1 MQKKILTLMVV
12 LLTCT
17 AAIALKALPET
28 QGIITVTFTVDPT
41 GAGDVLLSGKKTTSS
56 MAFSNMTMTVSA
68 QANPGYEF
76 AGWYIDNE
84 LKGTEA
90 SSFSFTTAETNMTVV
105 AKFNTLAASNLTLG
119 VKTGCEGMGTVS
131 VTPAGTV
138 TGDTH
143 KYTAGTEVTI
153 AATPAKGYQFERWEK
168 GDGTELSASA
178 NYTFTISNDMTVYAV
193 FSDYPGYK
201 ADLISFPGAEG
212 YGRFTTGGRAI
223 DGRGSKVYYVT
234 RLDDCADNNLVEG
247 TFRWAVKIGDD
258 TPRTVLFKVGGT
270 IYLTSQLTGLK
281 PNLTIAGQTA
291 PGGGIC
297 LAGYQMKLPSNS
309 IVRHI
314 RFRAGDLPKSS
325 MSQLDVENISNVI
338 LDHCTFAWSMEE
350 NLTMYDC
357 DYTTVQWCLF
367 SEPLYDSRNSKGNR
381 AYGAQWGG
389 EHGTMHHCL
398 FAHCVSRSPRFNG
411 VRDNTHDRHVDSEF
425 INNVIFNW
433 GNHNSVY
440 GGECST
446 GVEGDYNRTYMINNY
461 YKPGPSTKQGTTY
474 ARHFVTATGEN
485 INQLG
490 EWYLSGNKFETGS
503 KWARSE
509 KRWTDEVLEKVNA
522 DNYYGFLDTSN
533 DRVRGIAMWS
543 AKYTQDIYDQK
554 LLKALPA
561 GYELTIKNYDTA
573 DEAYDKVVKQAGA
586 SLPRYDEN
594 DTRILMEAA
603 GDIDPQFGGNLGAK
617 LGVIDSPYD
626 ITLQDH
632 DKFAALY
639 EGDQA
644 ADNKEIDV
652 TCYPRL
658 QPTEDDFAEQVI
670 DTDGDGLPDSYETEK
685 GLDPNNP
692 ADGQALSESGYSNL
706 ELFLNGVADGQ
717 IDAKTYTEHQPATGT
732 FAVSATVG
740 EGGVST
746 IQAAIDAAPN
756 DGTPYYIYIKDGVY
770 ENHVQID
777 RPNTHLI
784 GQSREN
790 TIISWNKTN
799 ADGGGVDKAATINV
813 TANDVSF
820 DNLTIRNT
828 RIDEG
833 QALAL
838 YTKAD
843 RIVITNC
850 NLEGW
855 QDTYRTGKDGQRH
868 LIRNSKFTGTTDF
881 IYGAGEAYFDGCTLQ
896 VLRSSNV
903 IVAPDHST
911 PNYGYVFQNCTIE
924 GPSVAASRGMTTT
937 ATAVSTHLGRP
948 WGNTPKVAFINTQLD
963 EGVTIPAEGWQE
975 MGGKPIQMAEYN
987 TMDANGDAVDLSQ
1000 RRTSF
1005 GGTASKAVL
1014 SKTEAVNSYKLDYVL
1029 RGADNWDA
1037 DWQAF
1042 ILPAP
1047 KLSKSGTTLSWTDE
1061 TGFATSFLVIK
1072 NGVATITTDTS
1083 CEYSAD
1089 ITVQSISAFGVT
1101 GEMAKA
1107 SEVTAIST
1115 ITTNGAA
1122 VAKRQY
1128 FTADGRQVNR
1138 LQHGVTIIRETLT
1151 DNTTRTVKVISK

>member
-1 MQKKILTLMVV
+1 MQKKILTLMAV

-17 AAIALKALPET
+17 AAIALTNASMFLA
-28 QGIITVTFTVDPT
+28 GNTVHLSVTIEPADAGTVDRPERDIIIGGKAT
-41 GAGDVLLSGKKTTSS
+41 FVAVAKAGYSFD
-56 MAFSNMTMTVSA
+56 
-68 QANPGYEF
+68 
-76 AGWYIDNE
+76 GWYVNNE
-84 LKGTEA
+84 LISNSA
-90 SSFSFTTAETNMTVV
+90 SYQFTNLQTDLNIV
-105 AKFNTLAASNLTLG
+105 AKFNSLAASTLFCIPKPG
-119 VKTGCEGMGTVS
+119 QESWGSVS
-131 VTPAGTV
+131 VTPTGTIEGEGHKYNTGTQVTV
-138 TGDTH
+138 TATCHIGYEFDKWIDANGNTLS
-143 KYTAGTEVTI
+143 TET
-153 AATPAKGYQFERWEK
+153 
-168 GDGTELSASA
+168 S
-178 NYTFTISNDMTVYAV
+178 YTFTVNADMTVYAV
-193 FSDYPGYK
+193 FSPLENYNP
-201 ADLISFPGAEG
+201 DLISFPGAEG
-212 YGRFTTGGRAI
+212 YGRFTTGGRAV

-247 TFRWAVKIGDD
+247 TFRWAVKTGDD
-258 TPRTVLFKVGGT
+258 TPRTILFKVAGT
-270 IYLTSQLTGLK
+270 IYLTSRLSGLK

-325 MSQLDVENISNVI
+325 MSQLDVENIDHVI

-357 DYTTVQWCLF
+357 DYTTVQWCMF
-367 SEPLYDSRNSKGNR
+367 TEPLYDSRNAKGNR

-398 FAHCVSRSPRFNG
+398 FAHCASRAPRFNG
-411 VRDNTHDRHVDSEF
+411 VRANVNDRHVDAEF

-433 GNHNSVY
+433 YNHNSVY

-446 GVEGDYNRTYMINNY
+446 GGATDYNRTYMIGNY
-461 YKPGPSTKQGTTY
+461 YKPGPSTMQGTYY
-474 ARHFVTATGEN
+474 ARHFVSATGAN
-485 INQLG
+485 INELG

-509 KRWTDEVLEKVNA
+509 KRWTEAELEKVNA
-522 DNYYGFLDTSN
+522 NNYYGFLDTSN
-533 DRVRGIAMWS
+533 DRVRAIAMWS
-543 AKYTQDIYDQK
+543 AGYTQEIYDQK
-554 LLKALPA
+554 LLKSLPE
-561 GYELTIKNYDTA
+561 GYQLTMNYESA
-573 DEAYDKVVKQAGA
+573 DEAYEKVITQAGA

-594 DTRILMEAA
+594 DARILKEAA
-603 GDIDPQFGGNLGAK
+603 GEIDPQFGGNLGAK
-617 LGVIDSPYD
+617 TGVIDSPYD

-632 DKFAALY
+632 DVFAALY
-639 EGDQA
+639 EGDKA
-644 ADNKEIDV
+644 EDNEERMV

-658 QPTEDDFAEQVI
+658 QPTEDDFANEVI

-692 ADGQALSESGYSNL
+692 ADGQALTVGGYSNL
-706 ELFLNGVADGQ
+706 ELYLNGVADGQ
-717 IDAKTYTEHQPATGT
+717 IDAKAYTEHQPETGA
-732 FAVSATVG
+732 FSVNATVG

-746 IQAAIDAAPN
+746 IQAAIDAAPA
-756 DGTPYYIYIKDGVY
+756 DGTPYYIYIKDGIY

-784 GQSREN
+784 GQSREK

-813 TANDVSF
+813 TADDVSF

-828 RIDEG
+828 RINEG
-833 QALAL
+833 QAVAL

-868 LIRNSKFTGTTDF
+868 IARNCKFTGTTDF
-881 IYGAGEAYFDGCTLQ
+881 IYGAGEAYFDNCTLQ
-896 VLRSSNV
+896 VLNTSNV

-911 PNYGYVFQNCTIE
+911 ANYGYVFQNCTIT
-924 GPSVAASRGMTTT
+924 GPEVAASRGMTTS
-937 ATAVSTHLGRP
+937 AIAVSTHLGRP
-948 WGNTPKVAFINTQLD
+948 WGNTPKVSFINTQLD
-963 EGVTIPAEGWQE
+963 EGVTIPAEGWRE
-975 MGGKPIQMAEYN
+975 MEGRPIQMAEYN
-987 TMDANGDAVDLSQ
+987 TMDANGQAVDLSG

-1005 GGTASKAVL
+1005 GGTPSKAIL
-1014 SKTEAVNSYKLDYVL
+1014 TMTEAVNSYDLNYML

-1047 KLSKSGTTLSWTDE
+1047 TLTKNGTTLSWTDE
-1061 TGFATSFLVIK
+1061 TGFANSFLVIK
-1072 NGVATITTDTS
+1072 DGVATITTDTS
-1083 CEYSAD
+1083 CEYSDD
-1089 ITVQSISAFGVT
+1089 ITVQSISAYGVT
-1101 GEMAKA
+1101 GESAKA
-1107 SEVTAIST
+1107 SETTAIST

-1122 VAKRQY
+1122 VTKRQY
-1128 FTADGRQVNR
+1128 FTIDGRQVNR
-1138 LQHGVTIIRETLT
+1138 LQHGVTIIRETLN

>member
-1 MQKKILTLMVV
+1 MQKKILTLMAV
-12 LLTCT
+12 LLTCL
-17 AAIALKALPET
+17 AAHAAKYY
-28 QGIITVTFTVDPT
+28 VTIDPA
-41 GAGDVLLSGKKTTSS
+41 GAGSVDKTGKN
-56 MAFSNMTMTVSA
+56 AF
-68 QANPGYEF
+68 ANTKFTITATANAGYSF
-76 AGWYIDNE
+76 AGWYVGDELVGTDNPHQF
-84 LKGTEA
+84 TMVA
-90 SSFSFTTAETNMTVV
+90 SGDMYIT
-105 AKFNTLAASNLTLG
+105 AKFNSLAASTLTLAP
-119 VKTGCEGMGTVS
+119 KTGCEEMGAVSVSPSGTKTGNEYKFTSNTPITVS
-131 VTPAGTV
+131 
-138 TGDTH
+138 
-143 KYTAGTEVTI
+143 
-153 AATPAKGYQFERWEK
+153 ATPYTGFKFERWV
-168 GDGTELSASA
+168 DGTGTTVSTDAA
-178 NYTFTISNDMTVYAV
+178 YTFTIINDIALYAV
-193 FSDYPGYK
+193 FSPLENYNP
-201 ADLISFPGAEG
+201 DLVSFPGAEG
-212 YGRFTTGGRAI
+212 YGRFTTGGRAV

-234 RLDDCADNNLVEG
+234 RLDDCADDNLVEG
-247 TFRWAVKIGDD
+247 TFRWAVKTGDD
-258 TPRTVLFKVGGT
+258 TPRTILFKVAGT
-270 IYLTSQLTGLK
+270 IYLTSKLTGLK

-314 RFRAGDLPKSS
+314 RFRAGDLPNSS
-325 MSQLDVENISNVI
+325 MSQLDVENVNNII

-357 DYTTVQWCLF
+357 DYTTVQWCMF
-367 SEPLYDSRNSKGNR
+367 TEP
-381 AYGAQWGG
+381 QWGG

-461 YKPGPSTKQGTTY
+461 YKPGPLTKDGTGY

-543 AKYTQDIYDQK
+543 AGYTQDIYDQK
-554 LLKALPA
+554 LLKSLPT

-573 DEAYDKVVKQAGA
+573 DEAYQKVIKQAGA

-594 DTRILMEAA
+594 DARILS
-603 GDIDPQFGGNLGAK
+603 GAK

-626 ITLQDH
+626 ITLKDH
-632 DKFAALY
+632 DVFAALY

-658 QPTEDDFAEQVI
+658 QPTEEEFANQVT

-692 ADGQALSESGYSNL
+692 ADGQALTESGYSNL

-732 FAVSATVG
+732 FAVNAIVG
-740 EGGVST
+740 ESGVNT

-911 PNYGYVFQNCTIE
+911 ANYGYVFQNCTIT
-924 GPSVAASRGMTTT
+924 GPEVAASRGT
-937 ATAVSTHLGRP
+937 ATSAAAVSTHLGRP
-948 WGNTPKVAFINTQLD
+948 WGNTPKVAFINTQLA

-975 MGGKPIQMAEYN
+975 MEGKPIQMAEYN
-987 TMDANGDAVDLSQ
+987 TMDASGNAVDLSQ

-1014 SKTEAVNSYKLDYVL
+1014 SKTEAVNSYKLDYML

-1047 KLSKSGTTLSWTDE
+1047 TMSKSGTTLSWTDE

>member
-1 MQKKILTLMVV
+1 MQKKILTLMAV
-12 LLTCT
+12 LLTCL
-17 AAIALKALPET
+17 AAHAAKYY
-28 QGIITVTFTVDPT
+28 VTIDPA
-41 GAGDVLLSGKKTTSS
+41 GAGSVDKTGKN
-56 MAFSNMTMTVSA
+56 AF
-68 QANPGYEF
+68 ANTKFTITATANAGYGF
-76 AGWYIDNE
+76 AGWYVGDELVGTDNPHQF
-84 LKGTEA
+84 TMVA
-90 SSFSFTTAETNMTVV
+90 SGDMYIT
-105 AKFNTLAASNLTLG
+105 AKFNSLAASTLTLAP
-119 VKTGCEGMGTVS
+119 KTGCEEMGAVSVSPSGTKTGNEYKFTSNTPITVS
-131 VTPAGTV
+131 
-138 TGDTH
+138 
-143 KYTAGTEVTI
+143 
-153 AATPAKGYQFERWEK
+153 ATPYTGFKFERWV
-168 GDGTELSASA
+168 DGTGTTVSTDAA
-178 NYTFTISNDMTVYAV
+178 YTFTIINDIALYAV
-193 FSDYPGYK
+193 FSPLENYNP
-201 ADLISFPGAEG
+201 DLVSFPGAEG
-212 YGRFTTGGRAI
+212 YGRFTTGGRAV

-234 RLDDCADNNLVEG
+234 RLDDCADDNLVEG
-247 TFRWAVKIGDD
+247 TFRWAVKTGDD
-258 TPRTVLFKVGGT
+258 TPRTILFKVAGT
-270 IYLTSQLTGLK
+270 IYLTSKLTGLK

-314 RFRAGDLPKSS
+314 RFRAGDLPNSS
-325 MSQLDVENISNVI
+325 MSQLDVENVNNII

-357 DYTTVQWCLF
+357 DYTTVQWCMF
-367 SEPLYDSRNSKGNR
+367 TEPLYDSRNHKGER

-461 YKPGPSTKQGTTY
+461 YKPGPLTMNGTTY

-485 INQLG
+485 INELG

-543 AKYTQDIYDQK
+543 AGYTQDIYDQK
-554 LLKALPA
+554 LLKSLPT

-573 DEAYDKVVKQAGA
+573 DEAYQKVIKQAGA

-594 DTRILMEAA
+594 DARILKEAA
-603 GDIDPQFGGNLGAK
+603 GEIDPQFGGERGAK

-626 ITLQDH
+626 ITLKDH
-632 DKFAALY
+632 DVFAALY
-639 EGDQA
+639 EGDNA
-644 ADNKEIDV
+644 ADNEERIV

-670 DTDGDGLPDSYETEK
+670 DTDGDGLPDAYETEK

-692 ADGQALSESGYSNL
+692 ADGQALTESGYSNL

-740 EGGVST
+740 EGGANT
-746 IQAAIDAAPN
+746 IQDAINAAPN

-790 TIISWNKTN
+790 TIITWNKTN

-813 TANDVSF
+813 TADNVSF

-881 IYGAGEAYFDGCTLQ
+881 IYGAGEAFFDGCTLQ

-911 PNYGYVFQNCTIE
+911 ANYGYVFQNCTIE

-937 ATAVSTHLGRP
+937 ANAVSTHLGRP
-948 WGNTPKVAFINTQLD
+948 WGNTPKVAFINTQLA

-987 TMDANGDAVDLSQ
+987 TQDANGNAVDLSQ

-1014 SKTEAVNSYKLDYVL
+1014 SKTEAVNSYKLDYML
-1029 RGADNWDA
+1029 RGADDWDA

-1047 KLSKSGTTLSWTDE
+1047 TMSKSGTTLSWTDE
-1061 TGFATSFLVIK
+1061 TGFANSFLVIK

>member
-1 MQKKILTLMVV
+1 MQKKILTLMAV
-12 LLTCT
+12 LLTCL
-17 AAIALKALPET
+17 AAHAAKYY
-28 QGIITVTFTVDPT
+28 VTIDPA
-41 GAGDVLLSGKKTTSS
+41 GAGSVDKTGKN
-56 MAFSNMTMTVSA
+56 AF
-68 QANPGYEF
+68 ANTKFTITATANAGYSF
-76 AGWYIDNE
+76 AGWYVGDELVGTDNPHQF
-84 LKGTEA
+84 TMVA
-90 SSFSFTTAETNMTVV
+90 SGDMYIT
-105 AKFNTLAASNLTLG
+105 AKFNSLAASTLTLAP
-119 VKTGCEGMGTVS
+119 KTGCEEMGAVSVSPSGTKTGNEYKFTSNTPITVS
-131 VTPAGTV
+131 
-138 TGDTH
+138 
-143 KYTAGTEVTI
+143 
-153 AATPAKGYQFERWEK
+153 ATPYTGFKFECWV
-168 GDGTELSASA
+168 DGTGTTVSTDAA
-178 NYTFTISNDMTVYAV
+178 YTFTIINDIALYAV
-193 FSDYPGYK
+193 FSPLENYNP
-201 ADLISFPGAEG
+201 DLVSFPGAEG
-212 YGRFTTGGRAI
+212 YGRFTTGGRAV

-234 RLDDCADNNLVEG
+234 RLDDCADDNLVEG
-247 TFRWAVKIGDD
+247 TFRWAVKTGDD
-258 TPRTVLFKVGGT
+258 TPRTILFKVAGT
-270 IYLTSQLTGLK
+270 IYLTSKLTGLK

-314 RFRAGDLPKSS
+314 RFRAGDLPNSS
-325 MSQLDVENISNVI
+325 MSQLDVENVNNII

-357 DYTTVQWCLF
+357 DYTTVQWCMF
-367 SEPLYDSRNSKGNR
+367 TEPLYDSRNHKGER

-461 YKPGPSTKQGTTY
+461 YKPGPLTMDGTTY

-543 AKYTQDIYDQK
+543 AGYTQDIYDQK
-554 LLKALPA
+554 LLKSLPT

-573 DEAYDKVVKQAGA
+573 DEAYQKVIKQAGA

-594 DTRILMEAA
+594 DARILKEAA
-603 GDIDPQFGGNLGAK
+603 GEIDPQFGGERGAK

-626 ITLQDH
+626 ITLKDH
-632 DKFAALY
+632 DVFAALY

-644 ADNKEIDV
+644 ADNEERIV

-692 ADGQALSESGYSNL
+692 ADGQALTESGYSNL

-717 IDAKTYTEHQPATGT
+717 IDAKSYTEHQPATGT
-732 FAVSATVG
+732 FAVNAIVG
-740 EGGVST
+740 EGGVNT

-881 IYGAGEAYFDGCTLQ
+881 IYGAGEAFFDGCTLQ

-937 ATAVSTHLGRP
+937 ANAVSTHLGRP
-948 WGNTPKVAFINTQLD
+948 WGNTPKVAFINTQLA

-987 TMDANGDAVDLSQ
+987 TMDASGNAVDLSQ

-1014 SKTEAVNSYKLDYVL
+1014 SKTEAVNSYKLDYML

-1047 KLSKSGTTLSWTDE
+1047 QLSKSGTTLSWTDE

-1089 ITVQSISAFGVT
+1089 ITVQSISAF
-1101 GEMAKA
+1101 
-1107 SEVTAIST
+1107 
-1115 ITTNGAA
+1115 
-1122 VAKRQY
+1122 KRQY

>member
-1 MQKKILTLMVV
+1 M
-12 LLTCT
+12 
-17 AAIALKALPET
+17 
-28 QGIITVTFTVDPT
+28 
-41 GAGDVLLSGKKTTSS
+41 
-56 MAFSNMTMTVSA
+56 
-68 QANPGYEF
+68 
-76 AGWYIDNE
+76 
-84 LKGTEA
+84 
-90 SSFSFTTAETNMTVV
+90 
-105 AKFNTLAASNLTLG
+105 
-119 VKTGCEGMGTVS
+119 
-131 VTPAGTV
+131 
-138 TGDTH
+138 
-143 KYTAGTEVTI
+143 
-153 AATPAKGYQFERWEK
+153 
-168 GDGTELSASA
+168 
-178 NYTFTISNDMTVYAV
+178 
-193 FSDYPGYK
+193 
-201 ADLISFPGAEG
+201 
-212 YGRFTTGGRAI
+212 
-223 DGRGSKVYYVT
+223 
-234 RLDDCADNNLVEG
+234 
-247 TFRWAVKIGDD
+247 
-258 TPRTVLFKVGGT
+258 
-270 IYLTSQLTGLK
+270 
-281 PNLTIAGQTA
+281 
-291 PGGGIC
+291 
-297 LAGYQMKLPSNS
+297 
-309 IVRHI
+309 
-314 RFRAGDLPKSS
+314 
-325 MSQLDVENISNVI
+325 
-338 LDHCTFAWSMEE
+338 
-350 NLTMYDC
+350 
-357 DYTTVQWCLF
+357 
-367 SEPLYDSRNSKGNR
+367 
-381 AYGAQWGG
+381 
-389 EHGTMHHCL
+389 
-398 FAHCVSRSPRFNG
+398 
-411 VRDNTHDRHVDSEF
+411 
-425 INNVIFNW
+425 
-433 GNHNSVY
+433 
-440 GGECST
+440 
-446 GVEGDYNRTYMINNY
+446 EGDYNRTYMINNY
-461 YKPGPSTKQGTTY
+461 YKPGPLTQDGTGY
-474 ARHFVTATGEN
+474 ARHFVTASGDN
-485 INQLG
+485 FNQLG
-490 EWYLSGNKFETGS
+490 EWYLSGNKFETDS

-543 AKYTQDIYDQK
+543 AGYTQDIYDQK
-554 LLKALPA
+554 LLKSLPT

-573 DEAYDKVVKQAGA
+573 DEAYQKVIKQAGA

-594 DTRILMEAA
+594 DARILKEAA
-603 GDIDPQFGGNLGAK
+603 GEIDPQFGGERGAK

-626 ITLQDH
+626 ITLKDH
-632 DKFAALY
+632 DVFAALY

-692 ADGQALSESGYSNL
+692 ADGQALTTSGYSNL

-732 FAVSATVG
+732 FAVNAIVG
-740 EGGVST
+740 EGGVNT
-746 IQAAIDAAPN
+746 IQDAINAAPN

-799 ADGGGVDKAATINV
+799 DDGGGVDKAATINV

-820 DNLTIRNT
+820 DNLTLRTT
-828 RIDEG
+828 RINEG

-843 RIVITNC
+843 RIIITNC

-937 ATAVSTHLGRP
+937 ANAVSTHLGRP
-948 WGNTPKVAFINTQLD
+948 WGNTPKVAFINTQLA

-987 TMDANGDAVDLSQ
+987 TQDANGNAVDLSQ

-1014 SKTEAVNSYKLDYVL
+1014 SKTEAVNSYKLDYML

-1047 KLSKSGTTLSWTDE
+1047 QLSKSGTTLSWTDE

-1089 ITVQSISAFGVT
+1089 ITVQAISATGVT
-1101 GEMAKA
+1101 GEKANA
-1107 SEVTAIST
+1107 SEATGIKT
-1115 ITTNGAA
+1115 INNNGTA

-1128 FTADGRQVNR
+1128 FTVDGRQVSR
-1138 LQHGVTIIRETLT
+1138 LQHGITVIRETLT
-1151 DNTTRTVKVISK
+1151 DGTTRTLKITSK

>member
-17 AAIALKALPET
+17 ATIAFKALPET

-41 GAGDVLLSGKKTTSS
+41 GAGDILLSGKKTTSS

-105 AKFNTLAASNLTLG
+105 AKFNTLAASNLTLA

-153 AATPAKGYQFERWEK
+153 TATPAKGYQFERWEK

-178 NYTFTISNDMTVYAV
+178 NYTFTTNNDITVYAV
-193 FSDYPGYK
+193 FSDFPGYK

-212 YGRFTTGGRAI
+212 YGRFTTGGRAV

-234 RLDDCADNNLVEG
+234 RLDDCADDNLVEG
-247 TFRWAVKIGDD
+247 TFRWAVKSGDD
-258 TPRTVLFKVGGT
+258 TPRTVLFKVSGT
-270 IYLTSQLTGLK
+270 IYLTSRLSGLK

-297 LAGYQMKLPSNS
+297 IAGHQMKLPSNS

-314 RFRAGDLPKSS
+314 RFRAGDLPNKS
-325 MSQLDVENISNVI
+325 MSELDVENVNNVI

-357 DYTTVQWCLF
+357 DYTTVQWCIF
-367 SEPLYDSRNSKGNR
+367 EEPLYNSRNSKGAR

-411 VRDNTHDRHVDSEF
+411 VRASVNDRHVDAEF

-461 YKPGPSTKQGTTY
+461 YKPGPLTKDGTGY
-474 ARHFVTATGEN
+474 ARHFVTASGDN
-485 INQLG
+485 FNQLG

-503 KWARSE
+503 KWAG
-509 KRWTDEVLEKVNA
+509 KDNRWSDEVLEKVNA
-522 DNYYGFLDTSN
+522 DNYYGFLDTSTKRERAI
-533 DRVRGIAMWS
+533 DTWS
-543 AKYTQDIYDQK
+543 AGNTQDIYDQK
-554 LLKALPA
+554 LLKSLPA

-594 DTRILMEAA
+594 DTRVLMEAA
-603 GDIDPQFGGNLGAK
+603 GEIDPQFGGERGAK
-617 LGVIDSPYD
+617 LGVIDSPTD

-632 DKFAALY
+632 DVLAALY
-639 EGDQA
+639 MGD
-644 ADNKEIDV
+644 DPKDDKEIDV
-652 TCYPRL
+652 TFFPRL
-658 QPTEDDFAEQVI
+658 QGDSFDAQVL
-670 DTDGDGLPDSYETEK
+670 DTDGDGLPDAYETEV
-685 GLDPNNP
+685 GLNPNNP
-692 ADGQALSESGYSNL
+692 ADGQALTESGYSNL
-706 ELFLNGVADGQ
+706 ELFLNGVADRL
-717 IDAKTYTEHQPATGT
+717 IDAKKYTKHQADET
-732 FAVSATVG
+732 FAGFNAIVG
-740 EGGVST
+740 EGEQYTTV
-746 IQAAIDAAPN
+746 QAAVDAAPAN
-756 DGTPYYIYIKDGVY
+756 GTPYYIFIKKGVY
-770 ENHVQID
+770 EGHVQIN
-777 RPNTHLI
+777 RANTHLV
-784 GQSREN
+784 GQDKTN
-790 TIISWNKTN
+790 TIISWNKLYN
-799 ADGGGVDKAATINV
+799 DDGGNVNTNATINV
-813 TANDVSF
+813 TAANVSF

-828 RIDEG
+828 RINEG

-838 YTKAD
+838 YTLAD
-843 RIVITNC
+843 RISITSC
-850 NLEGW
+850 NLEGY
-855 QDTYRTGKDGQRH
+855 QDTYRTGNDGHRH
-868 LIRNSKFTGTTDF
+868 IVRNSKISGRTDF
-881 IYGAGEAYFDGCTLQ
+881 IYNRGEVFFDSDTLHI
-896 VLRSSNV
+896 VESGGW
-903 IVAPDHST
+903 IVAPGHSK
-911 PNYGYVFQNCTIE
+911 PNYGYVFRNAVITAKNS
-924 GPSVAASRGMTTT
+924 GTTT
-937 ATAVSTHLGRP
+937 YLGRP
-948 WGNTPKVAFINTQLD
+948 WSDKPKVSFINTRLT
-963 EGVTIPAEGWQE
+963 EGINIYPEGWDN
-975 MGGKPIQMAEYN
+975 MGGLPTQMAECN
-987 TMDANGDAVDLSQ
+987 TMDANETAIDLST
-1000 RRTSF
+1000 RRTTFTNKDNPSQ
-1005 GGTASKAVL
+1005 TCTSKAIL
-1014 SKTEAVNSYKLDYVL
+1014 SKVEADSYQLDYML

-1047 KLSKSGTTLSWTDE
+1047 TMSKSGTTLSWTDE

>member
-1 MQKKILTLMVV
+1 MQKKILTLMAV

-17 AAIALKALPET
+17 AAIALKALPDT
-28 QGIITVTFTVDPT
+28 QALTYYTVTTTVSPENAGTVTPTSAKKLSATTATFTAT
-41 GAGDVLLSGKKTTSS
+41 ANAGYSFEGWYMDDVLLST
-56 MAFSNMTMTVSA
+56 N
-68 QANPGYEF
+68 NPYSHKF
-76 AGWYIDNE
+76 TKN
-84 LKGTEA
+84 GTL
-90 SSFSFTTAETNMTVV
+90 V
-105 AKFNTLAASNLTLG
+105 AKFKAEAANTVLG
-119 VKTGCEGMGTVS
+119 FIKPGCEGMGTVA
-131 VTPAGTV
+131 VDPVGTAVEGGYQYNHGTQVTV
-138 TGDTH
+138 T
-143 KYTAGTEVTI
+143 ATI
-153 AATPAKGYQFERWEK
+153 NKGYKFDKWV
-168 GDGTELSASA
+168 DANDATLSTEAS
-178 NYTFTISNDMTVYAV
+178 YTFTVDADKTVYAV
-193 FSDYPGYK
+193 FSPLENYNP
-201 ADLISFPGAEG
+201 DLVSFPGAEG

-247 TFRWAVKIGDD
+247 TFRWAVKTGDD
-258 TPRTVLFKVGGT
+258 TPRTILFKVAGT
-270 IYLTSQLTGLK
+270 IYLTSKLTGLK

-314 RFRAGDLPKSS
+314 RFRAGDLPNSS
-325 MSQLDVENISNVI
+325 MSQLDVENVNNII

-357 DYTTVQWCLF
+357 DYTTVQWCMF
-367 SEPLYDSRNSKGNR
+367 TEPLYDSRNHKGER

-461 YKPGPSTKQGTTY
+461 YKPGPLTMNGTTY

-485 INQLG
+485 INELG

-543 AKYTQDIYDQK
+543 AGYTQDIYDQK
-554 LLKALPA
+554 LLKSLPT

-573 DEAYDKVVKQAGA
+573 DEAYQKVIKQAGA

-594 DTRILMEAA
+594 DARILKEAA
-603 GDIDPQFGGNLGAK
+603 GEIDPQFGGERGAK

-626 ITLQDH
+626 ITLKDH
-632 DKFAALY
+632 DVFAALY
-639 EGDQA
+639 EGDNA
-644 ADNKEIDV
+644 ADNEDRIV

-658 QPTEDDFAEQVI
+658 QPTENDFAEQVI
-670 DTDGDGLPDSYETEK
+670 DTDGDGLPDAYETEK

-692 ADGQALSESGYSNL
+692 ADGQALTESGYSNL

-732 FAVSATVG
+732 FAVNAIVG

-746 IQAAIDAAPN
+746 IQDAINAAPN

-790 TIISWNKTN
+790 TIITWNKTN

-937 ATAVSTHLGRP
+937 ANAVSTHLGRP
-948 WGNTPKVAFINTQLD
+948 WGNTPKVAFINTQLA

-987 TMDANGDAVDLSQ
+987 TMDASGNAVDLSQ

-1014 SKTEAVNSYKLDYVL
+1014 SKTEAVNSYKLDYML

-1047 KLSKSGTTLSWTDE
+1047 TMSKSGTTLSWTDE
-1061 TGFATSFLVIK
+1061 TGFANSFLVIK

-1115 ITTNGAA
+1115 ITTSGAA

>member
-1 MQKKILTLMVV
+1 MQKKILTLMAV

-17 AAIALKALPET
+17 AAIALKALPDT
-28 QGIITVTFTVDPT
+28 QALTYYTVTTTVSPENAGTVTPTSAKKLSATTATFTAT
-41 GAGDVLLSGKKTTSS
+41 ANAGYSFEGWYMDDVLLST
-56 MAFSNMTMTVSA
+56 N
-68 QANPGYEF
+68 NPYSHKF
-76 AGWYIDNE
+76 TKN
-84 LKGTEA
+84 GTL
-90 SSFSFTTAETNMTVV
+90 V
-105 AKFNTLAASNLTLG
+105 AKFKAEAANTVLG
-119 VKTGCEGMGTVS
+119 FIKPGCEGMGTVA
-131 VTPAGTV
+131 VDPVGTAVEGGYQYNHGTQVTV
-138 TGDTH
+138 T
-143 KYTAGTEVTI
+143 ATI
-153 AATPAKGYQFERWEK
+153 NKGYKFDKWV
-168 GDGTELSASA
+168 DANDATLSTEAS
-178 NYTFTISNDMTVYAV
+178 YTFTVDADKTVYAV
-193 FSDYPGYK
+193 FSPLENYNP
-201 ADLISFPGAEG
+201 DLVSFPGAEG

-247 TFRWAVKIGDD
+247 TFRWAVKTGDD
-258 TPRTVLFKVGGT
+258 TPRTILFKVAGT
-270 IYLTSQLTGLK
+270 IYLTSKLTGLK

-314 RFRAGDLPKSS
+314 RFRAGDLPNSS
-325 MSQLDVENISNVI
+325 MSQLDVENVNNII

-357 DYTTVQWCLF
+357 DYTTVQWCMF
-367 SEPLYDSRNSKGNR
+367 TEPLYDSRNHKGER

-461 YKPGPSTKQGTTY
+461 YKPGPLTMNGTTY

-543 AKYTQDIYDQK
+543 AGYTQDIYDQK
-554 LLKALPA
+554 LLKSLPT

-573 DEAYDKVVKQAGA
+573 DEAYQKVIKQAGA

-594 DTRILMEAA
+594 DARILKEAA
-603 GDIDPQFGGNLGAK
+603 GEIDPQFGGERGAK

-626 ITLQDH
+626 ITLKDH
-632 DKFAALY
+632 DVFAALY
-639 EGDQA
+639 EGDNA
-644 ADNKEIDV
+644 ADNEERIV

-670 DTDGDGLPDSYETEK
+670 DTDGDGLPDAYETEK

-692 ADGQALSESGYSNL
+692 ADGQALTESGYSNL

-732 FAVSATVG
+732 FAVNAIVG

-746 IQAAIDAAPN
+746 IQDAINAAPN

-813 TANDVSF
+813 TADNVSF

-881 IYGAGEAYFDGCTLQ
+881 IYGAGEAFFDGCTMQ

-911 PNYGYVFQNCTIE
+911 ANYGYVFQNCTIT
-924 GPSVAASRGMTTT
+924 GPEVAASRGT
-937 ATAVSTHLGRP
+937 ATSAAAVSTHLGRP
-948 WGNTPKVAFINTQLD
+948 WGNTPKVAFINTQLA

-987 TMDANGDAVDLSQ
+987 TQDANGNAVDLSQ

-1014 SKTEAVNSYKLDYVL
+1014 SKTEAVNSYKLDYML

-1047 KLSKSGTTLSWTDE
+1047 QLSKSGTTLSWTDE